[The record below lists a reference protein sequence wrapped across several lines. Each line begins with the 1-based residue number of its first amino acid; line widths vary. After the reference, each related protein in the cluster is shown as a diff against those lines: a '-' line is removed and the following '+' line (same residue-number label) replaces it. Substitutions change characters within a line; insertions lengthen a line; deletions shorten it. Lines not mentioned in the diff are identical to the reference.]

1 MQVFV
6 YCHYTRENNSVSL
19 LLVILTITSPRSSDD
34 GDGSF
39 QASIQDVRRVVLE
52 QEELERLSR
61 VSTSTAFTR
70 ELTSSSEVDVDLD
83 SDSSGNAQTARANY
97 NNSSSSSV
105 NSNRN
110 PRNRV
115 NWAEDMMSDY
125 SDRGSSDTSSS
136 TSR

>member
-1 MQVFV
+1 M
-6 YCHYTRENNSVSL
+6 
-19 LLVILTITSPRSSDD
+19 ILTITHARSSDD
-34 GDGSF
+34 DDTSF

-105 NSNRN
+105 NSSRN

-136 TSR
+136 ISR

>member
-6 YCHYTRENNSVSL
+6 YCHYTRENNSISL
-19 LLVILTITSPRSSDD
+19 LLVILTITHARSSDD
-34 GDGSF
+34 DDTSF

-105 NSNRN
+105 NSSRN

-136 TSR
+136 ISR